1 MQIPADMV
9 VNSMI
14 VAMVAHANKSS
25 QIIFHVGSSL
35 RNPMRLY
42 TLKEFLF
49 RYFTRNPWIGKNGKS
64 IKVGKAIVFS
74 SMARFHAY
82 MAIRYK
88 LPLKVC
94 FLLSNQDYI
103 HEK

>member
-1 MQIPADMV
+1 
-9 VNSMI
+9 MI

-64 IKVGKAIVFS
+64 IKVGKVIMFS

-103 HEK
+103 HEKWKCKAF